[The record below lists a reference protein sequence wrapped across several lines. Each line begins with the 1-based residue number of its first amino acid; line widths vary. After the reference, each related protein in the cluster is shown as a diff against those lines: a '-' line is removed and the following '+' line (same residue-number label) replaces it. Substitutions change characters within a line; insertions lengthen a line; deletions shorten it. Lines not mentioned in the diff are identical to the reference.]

1 MFDITKIARFL
12 PTIEKPTYKP
22 PLNKKLLWTGFVLVI
37 YYILS
42 SQLFG
47 HVYGV
52 GEGAGRGFQTFQMLL
67 GSKFGTLMTLGIG
80 PIVTASIFLQLL
92 TGSKIIDW
100 DMTKPENREKFQAAQ
115 KILAVIFCIV
125 ESVAFVITG
134 AVPPVNN
141 SIPMIAIVVTQLAIG
156 GFIIILLDEIV
167 SKYGIG
173 SGISLI
179 IAAGVTESI
188 FVGLFTPFSIAGG
201 LPSAVNEP
209 VGMFWRLI
217 INLLGGNMFDVLANL
232 LPIISTIVIFLIVI
246 YTQGITVDIPL
257 GFSSLRGFGRR
268 WSLNLFYA
276 SVIPVILVSALLA
289 NMQMFGSML
298 AKPMADNPSLRCGIL
313 GCFRESPQ
321 GVEPYSG
328 LVYYLRAPRNMLF
341 NLITGSV
348 TFKLI
353 LRALIYMSAM
363 IIGCTIFSIFWINTS
378 GMDAESIA
386 DQITSTGMQIP
397 GYRRDPRIIKN
408 VLSRYI
414 TPLTVIGGAAIGFLA
429 AFADF
434 LGAIGSGTGILLT
447 VSIIYNFYEQLK
459 RERIEEA
466 HPAVRKVLG
475 VD

>member
-1 MFDITKIARFL
+1 MFDITKIARIL
-12 PTIEKPTYKP
+12 PTIEKPTYKL
-22 PLNKKLLWTGFVLVI
+22 PLNKKLLWTGLVLVI

-42 SQLFG
+42 SQLLG

-52 GEGAGRGFQTFQMLL
+52 GEGAGQGFQTIQMLL

-92 TGSKIIDW
+92 TGSKILDW
-100 DMTKPENREKFQAAQ
+100 DMTKPENREKFQATQ
-115 KILAVIFCIV
+115 KVLAIVFCIV
-125 ESVAFVITG
+125 ESVAFVVTG
-134 AVPPVNN
+134 AVPAISNT
-141 SIPMIAIVVTQLAIG
+141 IPMIAIVVVQLAIG

-179 IAAGVTESI
+179 IAAGVTETI
-188 FVGLFTPFSIAGG
+188 FIRLFTPFSVIGG
-201 LPSAVNEP
+201 LPSALNP
-209 VGMFWRLI
+209 PAGMFWGLI
-217 INLLGGNMFDVLANL
+217 INLLGGNVMDILANF

-246 YTQGITVDIPL
+246 YTHGITVDVPL
-257 GFSSLRGFGRR
+257 TFSSLRGFGRR

-298 AKPMADNPSLRCGIL
+298 AKPMPDNPSLKCGIL
-313 GCFRESPQ
+313 GCFSESPD
-321 GVEPYSG
+321 GVEPISG
-328 LVYYLRAPRNMLF
+328 AVYYLSAPHNTIFRMV
-341 NLITGSV
+341 TGSA
-348 TFKLI
+348 TFNFL
-353 LRALIYMSAM
+353 LRALIYMLAM
-363 IIGCTIFSIFWINTS
+363 IIGCTVFSIFWVNTS
-378 GMDAESIA
+378 GMDAGSIA
-386 DQITSTGMQIP
+386 DQITSSGMQIP
-397 GYRRDPRIIKN
+397 GYRRDPRIIKS
-408 VLSRYI
+408 VLAKYI

-459 RERIEEA
+459 RERLEEA

-475 VD
+475 VE